1 MKHVF
6 YFTRTAVLRSLLLLL
21 LIGAMVATVMGE
33 GLYHYANLTA
43 KVATGVGKVYVTD
56 TLKILSEI
64 DFKDVSCMGY
74 SNNLGE
80 GAESTMVTIYAYA
93 KPDDG
98 YYFSSWTTDSLANGT
113 TVVAVSDTMI
123 TVSGTST
130 VASATGGVSFGTV
143 FANFDPV
150 VMVHS
155 GTNAETPIQTTDLYG
170 TATGT
175 LAFSV
180 GDANYADGRDFI
192 ISTDNEHFEVVG
204 SAYADNVLTLTLKY
218 QDRNHHGDRV
228 DSATVTLTSK
238 SEGGSSAT
246 AKIYASSDLTPVFS
260 LPTTLDFG
268 AATGDESKQDTIR
281 AILSTETAR
290 QDAPLSEGATGT
302 KWEYSIS
309 GDDHANFAVTDIL
322 SSGICTVEFRP
333 KNADSTYVAT
343 LILTAYY
350 TDGYANTLTYTQT
363 TALTGASQKKD
374 SPSALTTADAES
386 DLRVSYID
394 HAWAITVSSA
404 ETLCL
409 YNSVG
414 NLVATW
420 QQSANEQKI
429 ISTPAAGIYILRS
442 ARKAILLKK

>member
-6 YFTRTAVLRSLLLLL
+6 YFTRTAMLRSLFLLLL
-21 LIGAMVATVMGE
+21 VGAMVETVMGE
-33 GLYHYANLTA
+33 AKNHYTNLTA
-43 KVATGVGKVYVTD
+43 KVATGAGKVYVAD
-56 TLKILSEI
+56 TLKTLSEI
-64 DFKDVSCMGY
+64 NFKDTSCIGY
-74 SNNLGE
+74 GDNRGE
-80 GAESTMVTIYAYA
+80 GADSTTFTIYAYA

-98 YYFSSWTTDSLANGT
+98 YYFSSWTTDSLADGT

-123 TVSGTST
+123 TISGTST
-130 VASATGGVSFGTV
+130 VASKTGVSFGTV

-155 GTNAETPIQTTDLYG
+155 GTDAETPIQTTDLYG

-192 ISTDNEHFEVVG
+192 IRTDNEHFEVMG

-218 QDRNHHGDRV
+218 QDRNHHGDLV

-238 SEGGSSAT
+238 GEGGSSAA

-268 AATGDESKQDTIR
+268 TATGDESKQDTIR
-281 AILSTETAR
+281 AILLSETAR

-309 GDDHANFAVTDIL
+309 GGDPANFAVTDIL
-322 SSGICTVEFRP
+322 SSGICAVEFRP
-333 KNADSTYVAT
+333 ENADSTYAAT
-343 LILTAYY
+343 LTLTAYY
-350 TDGYANTLTYTQT
+350 TDGYANTLTYSQT
-363 TALTGASQKKD
+363 TALTGVSQKKD
-374 SPSALTTADAES
+374 SPSALTNADAES

-394 HAWAITVSSA
+394 YAWAITVSST

-429 ISTPAAGIYILRS
+429 ISAPAAGIYILRS